1 MNSLTII
8 IVVLLLP
15 GAIGSIIF
23 EKITVSK
30 KWNSFKF
37 ILNSVLISLLSYL
50 ALQGIFNL
58 LSNWCI
64 EARELRIW
72 NVINMESIPYQEVFY
87 ATIIG
92 IFFGFIISLIDNR
105 LYLYRF
111 AKLIRFSDLTS
122 DENIFSFFLKD
133 NIKFIHFRDLEN
145 DLVYSGRLQFYKET
159 DEFKELVLED
169 VSVYRNTSEGE
180 LYKLDKIYI
189 SRPKDNII
197 FEVPIINENEN
208 G

>member
-8 IVVLLLP
+8 IIVLLLP
-15 GAIGSIIF
+15 GAIGAIIF

-50 ALQGIFNL
+50 ALQGILNL
-58 LSNWCI
+58 LNICNF
-64 EARELRIW
+64 ETRELKIW
-72 NVINMESIPYQEVFY
+72 DFLNMNSIPYEEVFY
-87 ATIIG
+87 ATLIG
-92 IFFGFIISLIDNR
+92 IVLGFIISLAENR

-133 NIKFIHFRDLEN
+133 EIKFIHFRDLEN

-169 VSVYRNTSEGE
+169 VSVYRNTTQDE

-189 SRPKDNII
+189 CRPKDSFI
-197 FEVPIINENEN
+197 FEVPINEVNNE
-208 G
+208 